1 MKRMIAAALAV
12 AALSASPA
20 FANSITDLKSFVSQ
34 THSMEAQFSQ
44 AVYDRNQRQVQ
55 AASGTMQFVRPGKF
69 RWVYSKPYAQV
80 LVGDGQ
86 KLWVYDQDLNQVT
99 VKRLNAALGSS
110 PAALLAGRNE
120 IEQNFILRDEG
131 QRNGLSWLSATPK
144 STQTSF
150 RSIQIGFQGGNLAA
164 MQLTDQLGQ
173 TTVLRFSQL
182 KRNVPIAA
190 SEFHFTPPKGA
201 DVIGG

>member
-1 MKRMIAAALAV
+1 MKHMIAAAFAL

-20 FANSITDLKSFVSQ
+20 FANSISDLKSFISQ

-44 AVYDRNQRQVQ
+44 AVYDKNHRQME

-69 RWVYSKPYAQV
+69 RWVYNKPYPQV
-80 LVGDGQ
+80 LVGDGH
-86 KLWVYDQDLNQVT
+86 KLWVYDKDLNQVT
-99 VKRLNAALGSS
+99 VKRLDAALGSS

-120 IEQNFILRDEG
+120 IEQNFNLQDEG
-131 QRNGLSWLSATPK
+131 QRDGLAWLSATPK
-144 STQTSF
+144 SHQTSF
-150 RSIQIGFQGGNLAA
+150 RSIHIGFQGSNLAA

-190 SEFHFTPPKGA
+190 SAFHFTPPKGA
-201 DVIGG
+201 DVVGG